1 MSTAPADAA
10 PVLRK
15 ALGPFTLWGL
25 GVGYVISG
33 MYFGWNLGLPAGGT
47 YGLLAATG
55 IVTVLYACF
64 VLAYAEL
71 ACAVPRAGG
80 SFVYAERAFGPTA
93 GFVAGLAQCVEF
105 VFAPPAIAAAI
116 GAYVGLF
123 EPRLHALAAGAA
135 AYLLFTAVNV
145 HGVKLSAR
153 FELAVTA
160 LAVFELLLFAGLT
173 LPEFDAA
180 AFATDALPHG
190 WWGILPALPFAIWF
204 YLGIE
209 GVANVA
215 EETEDPQRDVPRGFG
230 SAMATLVALAVT
242 TFLGAV
248 GVAGWRH
255 VVYPEGSSTPSDSPL
270 PLALRAVVGA
280 DHSMY
285 HLLVVI
291 GLFGLVASFHG
302 LVLVAGR
309 ATFEMGR
316 MAYLPRRLGRVLSS
330 RGTPAAALLA
340 NMAAG
345 LLALSS
351 GRTGEIIVVA
361 VFGAL
366 TMYAV
371 SMAAFFRLRRK
382 EPLLARPFRTPLVP
396 LVPAVALVL
405 SLACLAALVWYN
417 PALGA
422 VYTAVMAAG
431 VAWFR
436 VAVRPG
442 LAR

>member
-1 MSTAPADAA
+1 MTPDAGGTE
-10 PVLRK
+10 LRRS
-15 ALGPFTLWGL
+15 LGPLTLWGL

-47 YGLLAATG
+47 HGLLAATAL
-55 IVTVLYACF
+55 VTVLYVCF

-80 SFVYAERAFGPTA
+80 AFVYAERAFGPTA
-93 GFVAGLAQCVEF
+93 GFLAGLAQCVEF

-116 GAYVGLF
+116 GAYVSLF
-123 EPRLHALAAGAA
+123 FPALHPLAAGAA
-135 AYLLFTAVNV
+135 AYMLFTAVNV

-153 FELAVTA
+153 FELTVTA
-160 LAVFELLLFAGLT
+160 LAVLELLVFAALT
-173 LPEFDAA
+173 LPRFDAA
-180 AFATDALPHG
+180 AFGTEALPYG
-190 WWGILPALPFAIWF
+190 WWGVMPALPFAIWF

-215 EETEDPQRDVPRGFG
+215 EEAEDPQRDVPRGFG
-230 SAMATLVALAVT
+230 SAMATLVGLAAT

-255 VVYPEGSSTPSDSPL
+255 VVYPAGSSEPSDSPL

-280 DHSMY
+280 EHPMY
-285 HLLVVI
+285 HLLIVI
-291 GLFGLVASFHG
+291 GLLGLVASFHG

-316 MAYLPRRLGRVLSS
+316 MGYLPRRLGRVLPS

-340 NMAAG
+340 NMAVG
-345 LLALSS
+345 LVALSS
-351 GRTGEIIVVA
+351 GRTGEIIVIA

-366 TMYAV
+366 TMYAL
-371 SMAAFFRLRRK
+371 SMGAFFRLRRK

-405 SLACLAALVWYN
+405 STSCLAAMGWYN
-417 PALGA
+417 PVLAL
-422 VYTAVMAAG
+422 VYLGVLASG

>member
-1 MSTAPADAA
+1 MPPEDGGTE
-10 PVLRK
+10 LRRT
-15 ALGPFTLWGL
+15 LGPLTLWGL

-47 YGLLAATG
+47 HGLLAATAL
-55 IVTVLYACF
+55 VTVLYVCF

-80 SFVYAERAFGPTA
+80 AFVYAERAFGPTA

-116 GAYVGLF
+116 GAYLSLFVDGL
-123 EPRLHALAAGAA
+123 PPLAAGAA
-135 AYLLFTAVNV
+135 AYVLFTAVNV
-145 HGVKLSAR
+145 HGVKLSAG
-153 FELAVTA
+153 FELGVTA
-160 LAVFELLLFAGLT
+160 LAVLELLIFAGLT
-173 LPEFDAA
+173 LPRFDAS
-180 AFATDALPHG
+180 AFNAEALPHG
-190 WWGILPALPFAIWF
+190 WWGVMPALPFAIWF

-215 EETEDPQRDVPRGFG
+215 EEAEDPQRDVPRGFG
-230 SAMATLVALAVT
+230 SAMATLVALAAT

-255 VVYPEGSSTPSDSPL
+255 VVYPEGSSEPSDSPL

-280 DHSMY
+280 EHPMF
-285 HLLVVI
+285 HLLIVI

-316 MAYLPRRLGRVLSS
+316 MGYLPRRLGRVVAS
-330 RGTPAAALLA
+330 RGTPALALLA
-340 NMAAG
+340 NMAVG
-345 LLALSS
+345 LIALWT
-351 GRTGEIIVVA
+351 GRTAEIIVVA

-371 SMAAFFRLRRK
+371 SMGAFFRLRRK
-382 EPLLARPFRTPLVP
+382 EPLLPRPFRTPLVP
-396 LVPAVALVL
+396 VVPATALVL
-405 SLACLAALVWYN
+405 SLGCLAALFWYN
-417 PALGA
+417 PVLGL
-422 VYTAVMAAG
+422 VYVGMLAAG

-436 VAVRPG
+436 AFVRPG